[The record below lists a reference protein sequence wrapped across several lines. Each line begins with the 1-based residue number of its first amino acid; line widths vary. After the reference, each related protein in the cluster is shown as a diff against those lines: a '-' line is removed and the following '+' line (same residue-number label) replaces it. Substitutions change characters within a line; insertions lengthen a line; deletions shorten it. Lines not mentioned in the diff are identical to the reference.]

1 MKKIVLNLDDELYD
15 KFLKYSIFKNFEIE
29 DYIIQIFKDFLDRDE
44 EYRIYRD
51 KFLENEIKI
60 DGEEDVLRAL
70 GIFSGWWII

>member
-1 MKKIVLNLDDELYD
+1 M
-15 KFLKYSIFKNFEIE
+15 KYSIFKNFEIE

-70 GIFSGWWII
+70 GIFSDDE